1 MIPIYILMSIIF
13 ILLLYI
19 IITANSLFKL
29 NNKVNEAFSIMDV
42 YLKKRWDLIPN
53 IVSLVKEYSK
63 LENNTLENIVKLRN
77 NLYDNL
83 NLNKKITTN
92 EQLSTNIESL
102 IIKMESY
109 PNLKANESY
118 LDLSEKLSQ
127 VEEDIAN
134 ARKYYNA
141 TVRML
146 NNKVEMFPSSI
157 VAKIL
162 NIQTKLMF
170 QAKETEKENIT
181 INLGDNH
188 D

>member
-1 MIPIYILMSIIF
+1 MSIIF